1 MFLYNKAFHEGM
13 KTISILHTGGTLA
26 SKVNP
31 KGGVS
36 AQYSEKDI
44 LNLYPEIKS
53 LAKIK
58 SRLVLNI
65 SSENMDFS
73 HYNLLAKEIQKEV
86 NSKVDGIIVTHG
98 TDTLHYTSA
107 ALSFILESLPIPV
120 ILVGAQRSSDR
131 GSSDAGLNLIS
142 AVNFINKT
150 DFAGVAICM
159 HSSMEDTHCSILPGL
174 KTRKLHTS
182 RRDAFKS
189 VNSKPYALVY
199 HDKGF
204 DWIRKDHK
212 KVDKSLK
219 LSLKLFNPKIKV
231 GILKSHP
238 NMVPDEIKFYSKFD
252 GLILEGTGMGHFPI
266 GDTDKGTKENKNIL
280 AELKKLAAKM
290 PVVMTSQCIFGRVNM
305 DVYNLGRRLLEVGIL
320 GNLNDMTSETAFIKL
335 SWLLSNYSKKEAKTL
350 ISENLRGEI
359 SDRTNTEFLDEEF
372 SK

>member
-1 MFLYNKAFHEGM
+1 M
-13 KTISILHTGGTLA
+13 KTISILHTGGTIA
-26 SKVNP
+26 SKVDK

-36 AQYSEKDI
+36 PSYSDKDI
-44 LNLYPEIKS
+44 LSLYPEIKS

-58 SRLVLNI
+58 SRLVANMV
-65 SSENMDFS
+65 SENMNLS

-86 NSKVDGIIVTHG
+86 NKKVDGIIITHG

-131 GSSDAGLNLIS
+131 GGSDASLNLVS
-142 AVNFINKT
+142 AINFINKT

-174 KTRKLHTS
+174 KVRKFHTS
-182 RRDAFKS
+182 RRDAFKP
-189 VNSKPYALVY
+189 VNAKPYALVY

-204 DWIRKDHK
+204 DWIRKDYK

-219 LSLKLFNPKIKV
+219 ISLKLFNPKVKV
-231 GILKSHP
+231 GILRSHP
-238 NMVPDEIKFYSKFD
+238 NMFSDELKNYSKFD

-266 GDTDKGTKENKNIL
+266 EDIDKNSKENSKIL
-280 AELKKLAAKM
+280 FELKKLAAKI
-290 PVVMTSQCIFGRVNM
+290 PVVMTSQCIFGRINM
-305 DVYNLGRRLLEVGIL
+305 NVYTPGRKLQEIGIL
-320 GNLNDMTSETAFIKL
+320 GNLNDTTTETAFIKL
-335 SWLLSNYSKKEAKTL
+335 SWLLSNYKSQEVKNL

-359 SDRTNTEFLDEEF
+359 SDRSSTEFLDDDF
-372 SK
+372 F